1 MITTYALYIILGM
14 ISLTLVLFVPALGLL
29 DSGTNMTRLL
39 IVFIMGLFYIT
50 PDIHVLLPEV
60 LDHSMDPQHLVDELA
75 VYGFSE
81 QEILNTLV
89 NTYPDALI
97 GANRE

>member
-29 DSGTNMTRLL
+29 ESGADMARLL
-39 IVFIMGLFYIT
+39 IVFIMGLFYVT
-50 PDIHVLLPEV
+50 PSANVLLPFALDYAVDPEHLVYQLSEYGFTQQEV
-60 LDHSMDPQHLVDELA
+60 LD
-75 VYGFSE
+75 
-81 QEILNTLV
+81 ILV

-97 GANRE
+97 NANRE